1 MRRRPRKSL
10 IEAGVGSRAPVGA
23 GHGRDAGFAQ
33 TARGHGLLLQVVSAR
48 KTLNRGFSL
57 IELLVAVAVFAL
69 ASALA
74 WAGLSAVTDT
84 RHRLALEQQQ
94 FASVQRSVD
103 FLARDLATAV
113 DRPVR
118 AGRSDDRAS
127 LVGDR
132 RRIAFT
138 RMSVASELQTSAS
151 ALERVVW
158 FLDNKA
164 LMRGRYAVLDRPD
177 DLGLSQRKMD
187 DDVRDFVVRYLDHS
201 GGWHERWPPADQKK
215 TDSAAL
221 PRAVEFRIQF
231 ESTGEI
237 RRIIELASAQPKPDN
252 VL

>member
-1 MRRRPRKSL
+1 MRSSPSEPL
-10 IEAGVGSRAPVGA
+10 IETSVDGRVPVGA
-23 GHGRDAGFAQ
+23 AHGRDVDLARTAQ
-33 TARGHGLLLQVVSAR
+33 TVRVIHFGH
-48 KTLNRGFSL
+48 GFSL

-74 WAGLSAVTDT
+74 WAGLSAVTET
-84 RHRLALEQQQ
+84 RQRLALEQQQ

-118 AGRSDDRAS
+118 AGRTGSRES

-164 LMRGRYAVLDRPD
+164 LVRGRYAVLDRPD
-177 DLGLSQRKMD
+177 DLSLSQRRMD
-187 DDVRDFVVRYLDHS
+187 EGVRDFIVRYLDHS
-201 GGWHERWPPADQKK
+201 GGWHEHWPPADQEK
-215 TDSAAL
+215 TDSADL

-231 ESTGEI
+231 ESMGEI
-237 RRIIELASAQPKPDN
+237 RRVIELASAKPRSKPDN

>member
-1 MRRRPRKSL
+1 MMKRLSKRPL
-10 IEAGVGSRAPVGA
+10 IEAGAA
-23 GHGRDAGFAQ
+23 GP
-33 TARGHGLLLQVVSAR
+33 LLQIDSAR

-84 RHRLALEQQQ
+84 RQHLAQEQQQ

-118 AGRSDDRAS
+118 VGRGGSEPS
-127 LVGDR
+127 LEGDR
-132 RRIAFT
+132 RRITFT

-151 ALERVVW
+151 ALDRVEW

-164 LMRGRYAVLDRPD
+164 LVRGRYAVLDRPD
-177 DLGLSQRKMD
+177 DLSLSQRTMD
-187 DDVRDFVVRYLDHS
+187 DDVRDFVVRYLDAS
-201 GGWHERWPPADQKK
+201 GVWHERWPPADQKK
-215 TDSAAL
+215 ADATAL

-231 ESTGEI
+231 ESMGEI
-237 RRIIELASAQPKPDN
+237 RRIIELASAKPMPMFKPGTPP
-252 VL
+252 